1 MENLHL
7 CPIPYLLLDR
17 QFNLIDASN
26 TGYDFLMPGENFMS
40 IVEEESSPKFAR
52 IIHKQPKGEMELNL
66 KKNDSFELFDIFFQ
80 FSDVQQ
86 YFHVALIAKDHQ
98 YKKVSEQMNGLFD
111 LMGNP
116 AYSRKEPNLTEVL
129 AKISSLYLKLSNT
142 SDWNRQEIMDKI
154 KEIEFHIQ
162 RNVK

>member
-26 TGYDFLMPGENFMS
+26 SGYDFLKPGENFMS

-52 IIHKQPKGEMELNL
+52 IIHKQTQGEMELNL
-66 KKNDSFELFDIFFQ
+66 KKNDSFELFELFFQ
-80 FSDVQQ
+80 FSDLQQ
-86 YFHVALIAKDHQ
+86 YFHVAIMAKDNQ

-111 LMGNP
+111 LMGKSTFP
-116 AYSRKEPNLTEVL
+116 RKEPNLTEVL
-129 AKISSLYLKLSNT
+129 AKISSLYLKLVNT
-142 SDWNRQEIMDKI
+142 SDWNRQEVMDKI
-154 KEIEFHIQ
+154 KEIEHHIQ
-162 RNVK
+162 QNVK

>member
-26 TGYDFLMPGENFMS
+26 SGYDFLMPGQNFMS

-52 IIHKQPKGEMELNL
+52 IIHKDPKGEMELNV

-98 YKKVSEQMNGLFD
+98 YKKVSEQMNGLFN
-111 LMGNP
+111 LMGKSTYP
-116 AYSRKEPNLTEVL
+116 RKEPNLTEVL

-154 KEIEFHIQ
+154 KEIEHHIQ
-162 RNVK
+162 QNVK

>member
-52 IIHKQPKGEMELNL
+52 IIHKHPKGEMELNV
-66 KKNDSFELFDIFFQ
+66 KKTNTFELFDIYFQ

-86 YFHVALIAKDHQ
+86 YYHVVLIAKDQQ

-116 AYSRKEPNLTEVL
+116 AYSRKEPNLTEAL
-129 AKISSLYLKLSNT
+129 AKISSLFLKLSNT
-142 SDWNRQEIMDKI
+142 SDWNRQEVMDKI
-154 KEIEFHIQ
+154 KEIEHHIQ
-162 RNVK
+162 QNVK

>member
-26 TGYDFLMPGENFMS
+26 TGYNFLIPGENFMS

-52 IIHKQPKGEMELNL
+52 IIHKHPKGEMELNV
-66 KKNDSFELFDIFFQ
+66 KKNDTFELFDISFQ
-80 FSDVQQ
+80 FSEVQQ
-86 YFHVALIAKDHQ
+86 YYHVVLIAKDLQ
-98 YKKVSEQMNGLFD
+98 YKKVSEQMNSLFD
-111 LMGNP
+111 MMGKP
-116 AYSRKEPNLTEVL
+116 AYSRKEPNLTEAL
-129 AKISSLYLKLSNT
+129 AKVSSLFLKLSNT

-154 KEIEFHIQ
+154 KEIEHHIQ
-162 RNVK
+162 ENVK